1 MPVPAVGRFLRVGE
15 AVSEQTPD
23 VTICIVNWNV
33 REDLR
38 QCLLSLRANLSMG
51 GVTAQTIVVD
61 NASDDGSVAL
71 LGAEFPEV
79 ELIANADN
87 RGFAGA
93 NAQAFAVARGRYVL
107 MLNPDTIMPPDGLN
121 TLIAFADAH
130 PKSGAIG
137 PKLLNR
143 DGSLQHS
150 CRRFPTI
157 TAALF
162 RNTIL
167 GRLFPHAHAAEV
179 YLMADFDHIHEAQ
192 VDWVSGACMLIRK
205 EALDQIGGIDTGFF
219 WGSEDVDLCWRLHK
233 AGWDVTY
240 TPQPAVMHII
250 GRSTDRVPVATVVRT
265 HRSMYRLYSKHLAHN
280 FVSRGLV
287 WLGVWL
293 RAGLLILSWELRRYM
308 SLLRSALQRRR
319 SHGGA

>member
-1 MPVPAVGRFLRVGE
+1 MGE
-15 AVSEQTPD
+15 VVSEQLPD

-33 REDLR
+33 RDDLR
-38 QCLLSLRANLSMG
+38 QCLLSLRANLG
-51 GVTAQTIVVD
+51 AGDVTAQIIVVD
-61 NASDDGSVAL
+61 NASSDDSLAMLRG
-71 LGAEFPEV
+71 EFPEV
-79 ELIANADN
+79 ELIANPDN

-107 MLNPDTIMPPDGLN
+107 MLNPDTIMPLEGLRALV
-121 TLIAFADAH
+121 TFGDAH
-130 PKSGAIG
+130 PKSGAVG
-137 PKLLNR
+137 PKLLNL
-143 DGSLQHS
+143 DGSLQSS

-162 RNTIL
+162 RNTVL

-179 YLMADFDHIHEAQ
+179 YLMADFDHAHEAQ
-192 VDWVSGACMLIRK
+192 VNWVSGACMLIRK
-205 EALDQIGGIDTGFF
+205 EALDQIGGLDTGFF

-250 GRSTDRVPVATVVRT
+250 GRSTDRVPIATVVRT

-293 RAGLLILSWELRRYM
+293 RAGLLILSWELRQYLTRVRIVFRG
-308 SLLRSALQRRR
+308 RSSRGSA
-319 SHGGA
+319 